1 MQQLKWHTEQ
11 VRWADMIPYE
21 HNARKMSAKQ
31 SKNLDTS
38 LNEFDVVD
46 IPVLDDDNVIVG
58 GHQRHRLMISQGRGD
73 EYTDV
78 RKPNRKLTE
87 AEYKKLNFMLNAIK
101 GDFVD
106 DILKEHFTGIV
117 DFDDFGMQF
126 EALDELHKEQIQ
138 EEKPEFPIVA
148 KMSEKYTSF
157 VIVCQN
163 EIDENHLAEKLGVE
177 RAQCY
182 KSSKVGT
189 THVLNAKQL
198 IERWK

>member
-1 MQQLKWHTEQ
+1 MQKLQWHTEQ
-11 VRWADMIPYE
+11 VRWVDMIPYE
-21 HNARKMSAKQ
+21 HNARKMSSKQ
-31 SKNLDTS
+31 SKNLDES

-58 GHQRHRLMISQGRGD
+58 GHQRQRMMLSLGRGD
-73 EYTDV
+73 ELTDV

-87 AEYKKLNFMLNAIK
+87 HEFKKLNLTLNAIK

-106 DILKEHFTGIV
+106 EILRDHFTGVV
-117 DFDDFGMQF
+117 DFDDFGIQL
-126 EALDELHKEQIQ
+126 EELADLHKAEPLTEQ
-138 EEKPEFPIVA
+138 PEFPIVA

-163 EIDENHLAEKLGVE
+163 EIDENHLAEKLGIE
-177 RAQCY
+177 RGQCY
-182 KSSKVGT
+182 KSSKVGSM
-189 THVLNAKQL
+189 HVLNAKQV